1 MSDFLILS
9 LILFLVLCLIV
20 TIVLFVLYSGLLS
33 AIDIRTGSPPIKK
46 ITIAYKFKEG
56 PYKDC
61 GASFTE
67 ACSIGPKLSNIA
79 VFYDDPKQV
88 PEDKCRYAVGSILSE
103 GDDKPDEDLLKE
115 YGRFGFSVMSF
126 PEVDHAVTTT
136 FPNKSPISPL
146 IAAYRVYPELSHY
159 IYERKLSAFP
169 FMEICKDDIIHY
181 VCPLA
186 RQNSFFVPEMC
197 LMEKEEE
204 SDEDGT
210 GGDSNSESSYAS
222 RAVPT
227 ESRESSLAP
236 STILHEEEQQQ
247 EEELSERAEHSEAER
262 ASNGSLGSGSSFE
275 ELDLE
280 EEEGEVGEE
289 QKKEEEEKKEE
300 EPREEAQAAEERSP
314 NKAAAAEK
322 KPAADGEE

>member
-1 MSDFLILS
+1 MSDFIILG
-9 LILFLVLCLIV
+9 LILFLVLCLIA
-20 TIVLFVLYSGLLS
+20 TIVLFVLYSGLFS
-33 AIDIRTGSPPIKK
+33 VIDIRTGSPPIKK

-67 ACSIGPKLSNIA
+67 ACSIGPKLSNIG

-103 GDDKPDEDLLKE
+103 GDDKPDEDLQKE
-115 YGRFGFSVMSF
+115 YERFGFSVMSF

-146 IAAYRVYPELSHY
+146 IAAYRVYPELGNY
-159 IYERKLSAFP
+159 IAERKLSAFP
-169 FMEICKDDIIHY
+169 FMEICKGDVIQY
-181 VCPLA
+181 MCPLA
-186 RQNSFFVPEMC
+186 RQNSFFVPETR
-197 LMEKEEE
+197 LTEKKEEE
-204 SDEDGT
+204 SDDEGT

-222 RAVPT
+222 HAVPT

-236 STILHEEEQQQ
+236 STLAHDQEEQQEQ
-247 EEELSERAEHSEAER
+247 QDEELSERAEHSEAER

-275 ELDLE
+275 ELGLE
-280 EEEGEVGEE
+280 EEE
-289 QKKEEEEKKEE
+289 
-300 EPREEAQAAEERSP
+300 EEASNMP
-314 NKAAAAEK
+314 N
-322 KPAADGEE
+322 